1 MDNWWIDPIQGKN
14 NIKYLITAFLK
25 DDDKE
30 DMEILN
36 SLMNKQV
43 EMEILLEEK
52 FDDLKEKLNEI
63 INKK

>member
-1 MDNWWIDPIQGKN
+1 
-14 NIKYLITAFLK
+14 LK